1 MDLFEIVDMMFLLI
15 SMIIYFVFCIV
26 EGFKAFDRI
35 YPIRYGRNHVELAG
49 KVIGEKNM
57 IIGSFRSVKKIP
69 VVRFDWNGT
78 SYEIADRTSYI
89 FKRYEVGDNVIVCYN
104 PLKNEDI
111 AIIKRGIFA
120 YETVFLWL
128 WWFIAAIIGWIG
140 IALGII
146 LLIV

>member
-1 MDLFEIVDMMFLLI
+1 MDLFEIIDIMFQLI
-15 SMIIYFVFCIV
+15 PMIICFVFCIV
-26 EGFKAFDRI
+26 EGFKAFNRI
-35 YPIRYGRNHVELAG
+35 YPIRYGRNHVELTG

-69 VVRFDWNGT
+69 VVQFDWKGT